1 MRKCPWLVGSVR
13 EASSSVFFSD
23 RVPSGS
29 ERFLFGLLANCSLS
43 VYSLPKNE
51 TRKNSS
57 LEEEGINALC
67 LDWSISG

>member
-57 LEEEGINALC
+57 FRGRRNQCAL
-67 LDWSISG
+67 SGLVN